1 MSQSL
6 DMLRTKEGQSNAVFA
21 CFGSAAQHAQLF
33 EDELKRFLVFL
44 NGFTQA
50 DLALEDLEAIEAT
63 TQKKTMGTLLRLV
76 RQKVRFLEPAV
87 EEKLQHAL
95 ESRNFLIH
103 HFFLERDKKFEN
115 KAGRFAMLK
124 ELVGIECELETVTGW
139 IAGLRVAIEETL
151 SGKGRAKARQ
161 EDVIFSAM
169 LDINARTRKKSQE

>member
-1 MSQSL
+1 MPEWTASIAQRRSVQ
-6 DMLRTKEGQSNAVFA
+6 LRQ
-21 CFGSAAQHAQLF
+21 
-33 EDELKRFLVFL
+33 DP
-44 NGFTQA
+44 
-50 DLALEDLEAIEAT
+50 LA
-63 TQKKTMGTLLRLV
+63 
-76 RQKVRFLEPAV
+76 
-87 EEKLQHAL
+87 LQHAL

-151 SGKGRAKARQ
+151 SGKGRAEARR

-169 LDINARTRKKSQE
+169 LDSNARTRKKSQE